1 MTATC
6 AADKCGDN
14 YGSDV
19 RFAVMQVR
27 TAMAIASSLKR
38 TLVIPQLWCGMDRWW
53 APHDGNIPGSSL
65 QLPFPC
71 PMDHIFDLEQ

>member
-1 MTATC
+1 MVTVYPKSLYMLFCSFLTMRML
-6 AADKCGDN
+6 
-14 YGSDV
+14 V
-19 RFAVMQVR
+19 QVR
-27 TAMAIASSLKR
+27 TAMAIADSLNR
-38 TLVIPQLWCGMDRWW
+38 TLVMPQLWCGMDRWW